1 MTKLINF
8 HISKWWTYFLKNRY
22 IIGHDAGSW
31 LKVDSRTGEIQFSRE
46 FDKKSKY
53 ITNGI
58 YTAEI
63 LAIDGKKFIF
73 NVFIKLLVCI
83 KYEYYSNV
91 GRRLTQIKYIIQ
103 GCLQDLQSAKCLK
116 PRTEFS
122 TLTTTIYICHNLFH
136 LLLKN
141 SCIRQCKAKKL
152 KHIKKIHFLF
162 MALSLEMVRRIC
174 RVCWEC
180 YKCSKMCPKLTGDQ
194 LQERRCPLQSHCS
207 HCRWATLRP
216 AWVPLLRHV
225 AQVRC

>member
-1 MTKLINF
+1 MGVTKLINF

-22 IIGHDAGSW
+22 IIGHDAGRW

-73 NVFIKLLVCI
+73 NAFIKLSVCI

-103 GCLQDLQSAKCLK
+103 GCLQDLQSSKCHRKGGADCRATAVTAAEPPGGL
-116 PRTEFS
+116 RE
-122 TLTTTIYICHNLFH
+122 HR
-136 LLLKN
+136 LLDML
-141 SCIRQCKAKKL
+141 
-152 KHIKKIHFLF
+152 
-162 MALSLEMVRRIC
+162 
-174 RVCWEC
+174 
-180 YKCSKMCPKLTGDQ
+180 PK
-194 LQERRCPLQSHCS
+194 
-207 HCRWATLRP
+207 
-216 AWVPLLRHV
+216 
-225 AQVRC
+225 